1 MELGRDIIYRDLLE
15 RLRRFPVRAAAVDM
29 GLKLRDT
36 GQVEIPML
44 GRLYLMDQ
52 SGVIRA
58 DGRPVHSVH
67 GSVLAGYLMYRCMG
81 EPAGR
86 FVPLDQLTAL
96 VPAQSSYS
104 GARLES
110 RLARCA
116 DKDPAGF
123 AQALERMGARP
134 GGDVG
139 SGGQSW
145 IIELLP
151 KMPVQVVLYP
161 GDAEF
166 PATCRV
172 LFDLTATNFL
182 EFEYLA
188 VLATIFV
195 DTVAALATSR

>member
-1 MELGRDIIYRDLLE
+1 MAEETGRDIIFRDLLA
-15 RLRRFPVRAAAVDM
+15 RLSHFPVRAAAADM
-29 GLKLRDT
+29 GLPFRKT
-36 GQVEIPML
+36 GQVEIPLL
-44 GRLYLMDQ
+44 GRRYLVDQ
-52 SGVIRA
+52 SGVARA
-58 DGRPVHSVH
+58 DGKPVHPVH

-81 EPAGR
+81 QPAGR
-86 FVPLDQLTAL
+86 FVPLDHLTEL

-110 RLARCA
+110 RLAHAA
-116 DKDPAGF
+116 DKNPGGF
-123 AQALERMGARP
+123 AEALAKLGARP
-134 GGDVG
+134 GGEAG

-145 IIELLP
+145 IVELLP

-166 PATCRV
+166 PATCRL

-188 VLATIFV
+188 VLATVFV
-195 DTVAALATSR
+195 DTVAALAT